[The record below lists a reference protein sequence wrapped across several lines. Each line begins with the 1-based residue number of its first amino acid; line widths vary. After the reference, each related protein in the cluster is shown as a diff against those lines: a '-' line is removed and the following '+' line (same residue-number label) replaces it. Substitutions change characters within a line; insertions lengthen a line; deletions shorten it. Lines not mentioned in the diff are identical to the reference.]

1 MRIHYLL
8 HVPARGGHS
17 GFAVCIASH
26 LKATEERYSCVRP
39 NLQHR
44 DIERRFNM
52 QTVMQSQMHMGLA
65 SKPAR
70 TSVEASRV
78 GCVSLPL
85 RRQFLSGS
93 RLTCS
98 RQQQK
103 QNAHGRRAGAVS
115 VRAEKVR
122 KT

>member
-1 MRIHYLL
+1 
-8 HVPARGGHS
+8 
-17 GFAVCIASH
+17 
-26 LKATEERYSCVRP
+26 
-39 NLQHR
+39 
-44 DIERRFNM
+44 M
-52 QTVMQSQMHMGLA
+52 QTVLQSPVQAGLA

-70 TSVEASRV
+70 SPLDASRV

-98 RQQQK
+98 RYQQK

>member
-1 MRIHYLL
+1 
-8 HVPARGGHS
+8 
-17 GFAVCIASH
+17 
-26 LKATEERYSCVRP
+26 
-39 NLQHR
+39 
-44 DIERRFNM
+44 M
-52 QTVMQSQMHMGLA
+52 QTVLQSHVHAGLA

-70 TSVEASRV
+70 SPLEASRV

-93 RLTCS
+93 SLTCS
-98 RQQQK
+98 RHQQK
-103 QNAHGRRAGAVS
+103 QNAHGRRMGAVS